1 MIVQKRHF
9 EKLSSKK
16 AGLTKGAERGFLNE
30 NDFMSVFGK
39 RHAEP
44 QLTLVSR
51 ERSEEHRDA
60 RALCSDAYAAR

>member
-1 MIVQKRHF
+1 MPEPCVSVTF
-9 EKLSSKK
+9 DDMS
-16 AGLTKGAERGFLNE
+16 E
-30 NDFMSVFGK
+30 NPEHLQRK